1 MLIASLIALLIPI
14 GIAMD
19 NTGAAKYLGGFILDF
34 SSRYY
39 SDPYFQATAVVSI
52 LYFITF
58 KTDSYKSTQKLML
71 IK

>member
-1 MLIASLIALLIPI
+1 MDEAYKAINWSVIFLIALLIPI

-39 SDPYFQATAVVSI
+39 SDPYLQATAVVSI

-58 KTDSYKSTQKLML
+58 F
-71 IK
+71 